1 MAKKVTD
8 NQRKEMVDSF
18 VNGKSIDQL
27 SHIYNFSKITVS
39 RNLKLSVGESEYK
52 KLVKRNKKIK
62 QNHGKIFDDK
72 FLEKDFQENKIE
84 NISNNDTSY
93 SDTEFFEIVPL
104 NSEMPNETQK
114 DFASIPISEIT
125 FPSIVYMIVD
135 KKIELETKFLKDY
148 PYWNFLSKEELN
160 RKTIEI
166 YFDLKVAK
174 RFCSKE
180 QKVLKVQNPDVFKTV
195 APILVSRG
203 ISRIVTD
210 EMLISL

>member
-18 VNGKSIDQL
+18 LNGKSIDEL

-39 RNLKLSVGESEYK
+39 RNLKISVGESEYK

-84 NISNNDTSY
+84 NISINDTSY

-104 NSEMPNETQK
+104 DSQMPNETQK

-210 EMLISL
+210 EKLISL